1 MKNEILS
8 WVLAIL
14 FFAIIDLFIWFAF
27 NYQFLFL
34 VMAGAAALIAVK
46 NLIKRD
52 FFNN

>member
-14 FFAIIDLFIWFAF
+14 LFAIIYLLSWFAF